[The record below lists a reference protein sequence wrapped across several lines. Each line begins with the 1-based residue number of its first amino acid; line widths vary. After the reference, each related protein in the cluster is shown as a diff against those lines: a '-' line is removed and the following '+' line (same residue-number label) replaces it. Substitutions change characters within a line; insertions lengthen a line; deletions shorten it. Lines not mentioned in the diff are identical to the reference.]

1 MPYAY
6 ADDMAMADLALRAW
20 GQTVEETFIAA
31 AEATMHAMV
40 EDLATIAPREQRT
53 FALHDAQLDLLLL
66 QFLQELL
73 FYKDAQRL
81 MLRVYEVQD
90 HRAGPGFHPSGP
102 CGWGSARS
110 RQACAGGRCQR
121 GDVASLAGGPDPQ
134 RLGGHGGARC
144 LNRTF

>member
-6 ADDMAMADLALRAW
+6 ADDIAIADLAFRAW

-53 FALHDAQLDLLLL
+53 FELHDEQLDLLLL

-81 MLRVYEVQD
+81 MLRVCEVRINAHDQGFTLQARAAGEPLD
-90 HRAGPGFHPSGP
+90 PARHALGADVKGVTLHRLQVVKTSN
-102 CGWGSARS
+102 GWEATVVL
-110 RQACAGGRCQR
+110 
-121 GDVASLAGGPDPQ
+121 DV
-134 RLGGHGGARC
+134 
-144 LNRTF
+144 

>member
-6 ADDMAMADLALRAW
+6 ADDIAIADLAFRAW

-53 FALHDAQLDLLLL
+53 FELHDEQLDLLLW

-81 MLRVYEVQD
+81 LLRVSEMQITGRDHGFSLQARAAGEPLDPARHALGADVKGVTLHRLQVVQS
-90 HRAGPGFHPSGP
+90 PN
-102 CGWGSARS
+102 GWEATVVL
-110 RQACAGGRCQR
+110 
-121 GDVASLAGGPDPQ
+121 DV
-134 RLGGHGGARC
+134 
-144 LNRTF
+144 

>member
-6 ADDMAMADLALRAW
+6 ADDIAIADLAFRAW

-53 FALHDAQLDLLLL
+53 FELHDEQLDLLLL

-81 MLRVYEVQD
+81 MLRVHAVQITAQD
-90 HRAGPGFHPSGP
+90 QGFTLQARAAGEALDPAKHALGADVKGVTLHRLQVVQTPN
-102 CGWGSARS
+102 GWA
-110 RQACAGGRCQR
+110 ATVIL
-121 GDVASLAGGPDPQ
+121 DV
-134 RLGGHGGARC
+134 
-144 LNRTF
+144 

>member
-6 ADDMAMADLALRAW
+6 ADDIAIADLAFRAW

-53 FALHDAQLDLLLL
+53 FELHEAQLDLLLV

-81 MLRVYEVQD
+81 MLRVHAVQITAQD
-90 HRAGPGFHPSGP
+90 QGFTLQARTAGEPLDPAKHALGADVKGVTFHRLQVAQTPK
-102 CGWGSARS
+102 GWEATVVL
-110 RQACAGGRCQR
+110 
-121 GDVASLAGGPDPQ
+121 DV
-134 RLGGHGGARC
+134 
-144 LNRTF
+144 